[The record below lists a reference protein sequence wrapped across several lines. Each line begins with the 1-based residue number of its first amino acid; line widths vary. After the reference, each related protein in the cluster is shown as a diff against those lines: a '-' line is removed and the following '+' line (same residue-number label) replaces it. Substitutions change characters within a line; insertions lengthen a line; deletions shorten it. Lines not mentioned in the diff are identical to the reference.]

1 MQIRHLE
8 QAEQHVA
15 QGERHIAEQEERLA
29 RLTRRGHNVTE
40 ARKLLNNFY
49 ASQALFIQ
57 HRDQIQREL
66 EE

>member
-1 MQIRHLE
+1 MPQERQL
-8 QAEQHVA
+8 VRSN
-15 QGERHIAEQEERLA
+15 QGAITVTKRVRAAHRPDG
-29 RLTRRGHNVTE
+29 RRGHNVAE

-66 EE
+66 KL